1 MALPRWSAGGAV
13 SSVQPAVVRVGPGR
27 GLVIRRGDLV
37 AVVEP
42 ADRGTIEQLAPEG
55 LARAIEQ
62 AGPDAAFVAV
72 ASLRLGGA
80 SAATLQVRGGVT
92 CTIGRAGTAGDVVR
106 GVDGAR
112 TIDVPDDVVSIVL
125 ALDTAAGAAD
135 PHTDLGDGVVA
146 GAVAEV
152 VFASPEPATAL
163 TPPVAGLV
171 PTPLPPPQPR
181 VNLLADPLD
190 AAEVRDPLPVAGGS
204 DAPARQAVLVRGL
217 ACNVGH
223 VNRLDATYCSS
234 CGRRLQGTVNLV
246 EGPRPSLGTLI
257 FDDGTAY
264 GLDGGYVVGRDP
276 GGAAEVTAGTARTI
290 ALADPGRTLSRV
302 HAEFRLDGW
311 DVVLVDRGSANGTF
325 LAEPGATEWT
335 RVAPDTPVVLAGGST
350 VALGRRTLVFQQ
362 R

>member
-1 MALPRWSAGGAV
+1 MALPRWTAGGAV
-13 SSVQPAVVRVGPGR
+13 SDVQPTVVRVGPGR

-42 ADRGTIEQLAPEG
+42 ADRGTIGQLAPEG
-55 LARAIEQ
+55 IARALEQ
-62 AGPDAAFVAV
+62 AGPDARFVAV
-72 ASLRLGGA
+72 ASLRLGGVNG
-80 SAATLQVRGGVT
+80 STLEVRGGVT
-92 CTIGRAGTAGDVVR
+92 CTIGRAETAGDVVR
-106 GVDGAR
+106 GVEGAR
-112 TIDVPDDVVSIVL
+112 TIDVPDDVVTVVL
-125 ALDTAAGAAD
+125 ALDSAAGSAD

-152 VFASPEPATAL
+152 VFSSAEPATAL

-171 PTPLPPPQPR
+171 PMLLPPPAPR
-181 VNLLADPLD
+181 VNLLAEPLD
-190 AAEVRDPLPVAGGS
+190 AAEARPPLPVAGGS
-204 DAPARQAVLVRGL
+204 DASARPPVLVRGL

-223 VNRLDATYCSS
+223 VNRLDARYCSS

-276 GGAAEVTAGTARTI
+276 GGAAEVTAGTARAI

-302 HAEFRLDGW
+302 HAEFRLVGW
-311 DVVLVDRGSANGTF
+311 DVVLVDRGAANGTF
-325 LAEPGATEWT
+325 VAEPGAAAWT
-335 RVAPDTPVVLAGGST
+335 RLAPDTPVVLVGGSS
-350 VALGRRTLVFQQ
+350 VALGRRTLVFHQ